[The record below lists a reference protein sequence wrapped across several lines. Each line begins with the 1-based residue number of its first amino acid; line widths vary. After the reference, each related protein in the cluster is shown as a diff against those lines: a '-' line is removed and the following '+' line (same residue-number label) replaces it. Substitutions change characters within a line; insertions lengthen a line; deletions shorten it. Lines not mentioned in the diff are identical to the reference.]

1 MCSCRGN
8 KLFKSSTLLRTNVG
22 TCCFIFFPVNSN
34 TAFVCL
40 LVFYVL
46 ALIVIRI
53 LSVFSNICCANGNI
67 QTVSIKQS
75 ANILFQS
82 FHRMRYLMAFWW
94 RVVLKNICMYPH
106 ISFCNPHSWLLT
118 WSHISLSFLL
128 RLLSPK
134 TCRLTPLSQVEPSG
148 RRREDERATEGRVVL
163 QWGTAASLSLRR
175 SGTATVGWG
184 DESGADSGEQREWRD
199 EGGPG
204 VHGGET
210 RTGGAVQKMY
220 ICISM
225 EFDPIWPKKILD
237 TWWKVGFLF
246 IIRLLQV
253 FS

>member
-22 TCCFIFFPVNSN
+22 TSDSQYQTNCKHYISIFSQNEIF
-34 TAFVCL
+34 
-40 LVFYVL
+40 
-46 ALIVIRI
+46 
-53 LSVFSNICCANGNI
+53 NG
-67 QTVSIKQS
+67 
-75 ANILFQS
+75 F
-82 FHRMRYLMAFWW
+82 LMT
-94 RVVLKNICMYPH
+94 RSSERICMYPH

-118 WSHISLSFLL
+118 WSSISLSFLL

-134 TCRLTPLSQVEPSG
+134 TCRLTPLSRVEPSG

-175 SGTATVGWG
+175 SGTATVGRG

-199 EGGPG
+199 GWGPG

-210 RTGGAVQKMY
+210 RTRGAVQKIY

-225 EFDPIWPKKILD
+225 EFDPIWPKKID